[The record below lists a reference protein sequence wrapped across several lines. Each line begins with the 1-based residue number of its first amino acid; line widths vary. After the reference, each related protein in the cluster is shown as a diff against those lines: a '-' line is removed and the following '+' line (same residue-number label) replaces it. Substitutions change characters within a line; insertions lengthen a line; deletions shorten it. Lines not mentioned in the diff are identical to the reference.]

1 VRLYALVEAGDVD
14 QGDEWFTTWSLL
26 ALLIVGALVSL
37 FILLLHF
44 PSWNDYQQ
52 HFAGKSAFLLWAG
65 LVCTRTGVWV
75 VVLAWLFP
83 SLRRHWS
90 ARSFFSPEL
99 LLSTLMVGITTTVI
113 AVASVEIRHWP
124 HYIPGSTWKYMTLTT
139 PGYFVGLVLAWGI
152 WLVRDG
158 LRQLGQQPLSTE
170 GAKTT
175 ALKTFLI
182 CKDDLNRFLGT
193 LGAILGL
200 LVLSTAAHRQMVLS
214 YVTYSVYYKQPDKNG
229 TIIPAHADY
238 GFQLVLVFGLVFTLL
253 IAAVYLPTHLTR
265 TRVADRI
272 RDAYFPALSPDS
284 PEWTNRTA
292 KRDQL
297 AGVLGLGDG
306 PLSQFKTAVPILTPL
321 ISALIGLLLK

>member
-14 QGDEWFTTWSLL
+14 QSDEWFTTWSLL

-44 PSWNDYQQ
+44 RTWDDYHQ
-52 HFAGKSAFLLWAG
+52 HFASTGAFLLWAG
-65 LVCTRTGVWV
+65 LVCTRTGLWV
-75 VVLAWLFP
+75 VVFAWLFP

-90 ARSFFSPEL
+90 GRSFFSPEL

-113 AVASVEIRHWP
+113 AVASVKIRHWP
-124 HYIPGSTWKYMTLTT
+124 DYLPGNTWKSITLTV

-214 YVTYSVYYKQPDKNG
+214 YVTYSAHHRQPDKTG
-229 TIIPAHADY
+229 RIIPAHVDY

-253 IAAVYLPTHLTR
+253 IAAIYLPTHLTR

-272 RDAYFPALSPDS
+272 RDAYFPTVSPDS
-284 PEWTNRTA
+284 PGWTSRTA

-297 AGVLGLGDG
+297 AGVLGLGGG

-321 ISALIGLLLK
+321 IGALIGLLLE

>member
-1 VRLYALVEAGDVD
+1 VRLAATKLDAD
-14 QGDEWFTTWSLL
+14 QSDEWFTTWSLL

-44 PSWNDYQQ
+44 RTWDDYHQ
-52 HFAGKSAFLLWAG
+52 HFAGKAAFLLWAG

-99 LLSTLMVGITTTVI
+99 LLSTLMIGITIAVV
-113 AVASVEIRHWP
+113 AVASDQIRTWP
-124 HYIPGSTWKYMTLTT
+124 DYIPGHKWKSITLTA

-170 GAKTT
+170 SARTT

-214 YVTYSVYYKQPDKNG
+214 YVTYSAYHKQPDKTG
-229 TIIPAHADY
+229 RIIPAHADY

-253 IAAVYLPTHLTR
+253 IAAIYLPTHLTR

-272 RDAYFPALSPDS
+272 RDAYIPALSPDS
-284 PEWTNRTA
+284 PQWSSQSA

-306 PLSQFKTAVPILTPL
+306 PLSQFKTAVPIMTPL
-321 ISALIGLLLK
+321 IGALIGLLLK